1 MRLPRPQKTRSRND
15 VKEAFFLSSCCIFMI
30 DPHVA
35 FAAPIEDENTDSEIV
50 PPLAKGVRG
59 I

>member
-1 MRLPRPQKTRSRND
+1 
-15 VKEAFFLSSCCIFMI
+15 MI

-35 FAAPIEDENTDSEIV
+35 FAAPIEDENTDSGIV
-50 PPLAKGVRG
+50 PPFAKGVRG